1 MFELVYR
8 FDPADR
14 VCRPAPRNSDEARE
28 LLVRGNRDFVEMT
41 STGLTDRKTRVVSF
55 DPHDFGWGLAEGE
68 VPLQA
73 PFAAV
78 LGCSDARVPT
88 EMIFNQGCNELF
100 VIRVAGNVLGN
111 ECLGSLR
118 FAVHAFPSSL
128 KLLVVLAHD
137 RCGAVTAAVEAYLDP
152 RRYIA
157 IATDPAL
164 RAIQDHIL
172 VAVRI
177 ASLSMEQLYGIA
189 VKTAPGFRAALI
201 EAVVVINAAWSAYCL
216 QQEFPTLAGGVVFGA
231 YDLSSRYVRM
241 PLSPPRHITEDEKG
255 LFPPP
260 ENEEA
265 FHKLAEQLCTG
276 PLIQTLLK

>member
-55 DPHDFGWGLAEGE
+55 DPHDFGWGLAEGD

-137 RCGAVTAAVEAYLDP
+137 RCGE
-152 RRYIA
+152 IG
-157 IATDPAL
+157 
-164 RAIQDHIL
+164 RAH
-172 VAVRI
+172 V
-177 ASLSMEQLYGIA
+177 
-189 VKTAPGFRAALI
+189 
-201 EAVVVINAAWSAYCL
+201 
-216 QQEFPTLAGGVVFGA
+216 
-231 YDLSSRYVRM
+231 
-241 PLSPPRHITEDEKG
+241 
-255 LFPPP
+255 
-260 ENEEA
+260 
-265 FHKLAEQLCTG
+265 
-276 PLIQTLLK
+276 